1 MFENFIPH
9 KNKEIKRMLSKKMA
23 FSLMSL
29 ITIIALAFVAPSAM
43 AGNFKVKFSAGDSS
57 LVIPATSV
65 ATTATANLVVES
77 DRDLPADIGSSV
89 TLYVRDENGAAIS
102 MADSTASPAVQGYTV
117 TVTDDTAYTMRTARK
132 RQLTVVVT
140 LATNETPARNVRT
153 VVLTIPTLT
162 TPDPTV
168 AAADSKSDA
177 VNHTLHIR
185 AAAAADATSRP
196 KVVSI
201 QRLRPGSQTVV
212 SAFEEQK
219 IKAEPFD
226 VRIVLTEAG
235 VDWKADKIGDR
246 IKIDGGTV
254 SDLVVGVP
262 FERQGPHADT
272 TADPTTS
279 EQAQTVVP
287 HPIEGRYAHDGI
299 GNNPFDPLVGT
310 PVGLA
315 PAINVPLPSGPDDMY
330 HQYRVTVTPH
340 KRDADFTLKIS
351 VKEFHDGASP
361 YPNYYRPIDVDVK
374 PNGREQLR
382 LTVEKTP
389 KNLTAGYR
397 VTIPKEKYI
406 PGGGYLVIVKSKGGS
421 EVDTTGQDNDRTKDA
436 PRATHRK
443 PAQLLYNVYE
453 AASLPNLATQFR
465 NGVVV
470 DVESGNA
477 LYITEVMWGEDVS
490 LNPSSNSQYIE
501 LYNPGAG
508 FNTPDDD
515 KGTLDVD
522 ERLTLVFY
530 APNEFGDVPAATT
543 DATTGATIYPGRIKD
558 RIGTLDA
565 KGTYWSPEGK
575 GASGRSGTGEAES
588 LAGRTTPIAVPIV
601 SMYRGM
607 DTTGGVEPGQMATSW
622 LSSAGPKSANFDPT
636 ALGIRHGTPGA
647 ATDATVTPADTAAE
661 EQKKEDKA
669 KADAEKIANTGTYP
683 KAGDGRVYISEIMF
697 AGDGVLPQWI
707 EIANADLT
715 KEFNLSDW
723 TITVDNAVAD
733 ADVDVGAT
741 ATFTI
746 PKGTKI
752 APSKPHDPA
761 GDNTPSTILVV
772 TEAGRNSFTRTK
784 EAGQVINLAVDREVD
799 LLNAGVVTRRYTLL
813 SDIAFEI
820 TLAPG
825 VPTATKAP
833 AGETAAAKTKR
844 LADARKETLLRQAA
858 TDVVG
863 NLGADGAAMWALP
876 TNEGGPRSSIIR
888 RHVDIV
894 RGPKSPEDGV
904 KMENWALA
912 ADTAFA
918 DPMHGSVNASYY
930 GAANDI
936 GTPGFRAGGALPVE
950 LSHFRPARDKAT
962 GQVVITWATQSELNN
977 AGFFIKRSQQ
987 RNGEF
992 KVINATMIAGAGTTS
1007 EKQFYTYTDTTAQ
1020 PNVVYYYQIEDVSLD
1035 GNRQTLTR
1043 GIRLKGHIGA
1053 AGKATTLWGELKSSN
1068 E

>member
-29 ITIIALAFVAPSAM
+29 ITLLAFAFVGLPSAM

-57 LVIPATSV
+57 LAIPTDSS
-65 ATTATANLVVES
+65 ATTVTAQLVVES
-77 DRDLPADIGSSV
+77 DKDLPANIGSSV
-89 TLYVRDENGAAIS
+89 TLYVRDENGAGIPKA
-102 MADSTASPAVQGYTV
+102 TTTPQVRGYTV
-117 TVTDDTAYTMRTARK
+117 TVTDAVGYTMRTAKK
-132 RQLTVVVT
+132 RRLDVVVT
-140 LATNETPARNVRT
+140 LATDETPARNVRT
-153 VVLTIPTLT
+153 VVLTIPSLT

-254 SDLVVGVP
+254 SDLVAGVP
-262 FERQGPHADT
+262 FVRQGPHQDT
-272 TADPTTS
+272 TADPTAD
-279 EQAQTVVP
+279 EQSQTIVP
-287 HPIEGRYAHDGI
+287 HPVEGRYAYDTTDF
-299 GNNPFDPLVGT
+299 PALLGT
-310 PVGLA
+310 PAALA
-315 PAINVPLPSGPDDMY
+315 PAITVPLPSGTDDMY

-340 KRDADFTLKIS
+340 KRNADFTLKIS

-382 LTVEKTP
+382 LTVEKTT

-406 PGGGYLVIVKSKGGS
+406 PGGGYLVIAKSKADS
-421 EVDTTGQDNDRTKDA
+421 EIDTTGQDNDRTKDA

-607 DTTGGVEPGQMATSW
+607 DATGGVKPGQMSTSW

-647 ATDATVTPADTAAE
+647 ATDATVTPADTEAEAKAE
-661 EQKKEDKA
+661 EAKA
-669 KADAEKIANTGTYP
+669 KAAADKIANTGTYP
-683 KAGDGRVYISEIMF
+683 KAGQGRVYISEIMF
-697 AGDGVLPQWI
+697 AGGGTLPQWI
-707 EIANADLT
+707 EISNGDRSA
-715 KEFNLSDW
+715 EFNLSGW
-723 TITVDNAVAD
+723 TLTVNNATDD
-733 ADVDVGAT
+733 ADVDVAS
-741 ATFTI
+741 AMFTI
-746 PKGTKI
+746 PNGTTI
-752 APSKPHDPA
+752 DPSAQHD
-761 GDNTPSTILVV
+761 TPSTILVV
-772 TEAGRNSFTRTK
+772 TEQGRNNLTGAKAS
-784 EAGQVINLAVDREVD
+784 GQVINLAVDNEVD
-799 LLNAGVVTRRYTLL
+799 LITAGVLRGKYTLL
-813 SDIAFEI
+813 SDMGFQI
-820 TLAPG
+820 TLAPPG
-825 VPTATKAP
+825 SESHESPRRRNS
-833 AGETAAAKTKR
+833 GCE
-844 LADARKETLLRQAA
+844 
-858 TDVVG
+858 G
-863 NLGADGAAMWALP
+863 NAL
-876 TNEGGPRSSIIR
+876 
-888 RHVDIV
+888 
-894 RGPKSPEDGV
+894 
-904 KMENWALA
+904 
-912 ADTAFA
+912 
-918 DPMHGSVNASYY
+918 
-930 GAANDI
+930 
-936 GTPGFRAGGALPVE
+936 
-950 LSHFRPARDKAT
+950 
-962 GQVVITWATQSELNN
+962 
-977 AGFFIKRSQQ
+977 SQ
-987 RNGEF
+987 
-992 KVINATMIAGAGTTS
+992 
-1007 EKQFYTYTDTTAQ
+1007 
-1020 PNVVYYYQIEDVSLD
+1020 
-1035 GNRQTLTR
+1035 
-1043 GIRLKGHIGA
+1043 
-1053 AGKATTLWGELKSSN
+1053 
-1068 E
+1068 